1 MMQSPMNEQIRQAM
15 RDAIEAQGTSQ
26 NKIADALDTNQ
37 PNINRLLAGRSGK
50 IPDLMHDV
58 LEHLELELMAIP
70 ANKVK
75 KVKKLLAQ

>member
-1 MMQSPMNEQIRQAM
+1 MQSTMNEQIRQAM

-37 PNINRLLAGRSGK
+37 PNVNRLLAGRSGK

-58 LEHLELELMAIP
+58 LEHLKLELMAIP
-70 ANKVK
+70 ADKVK
-75 KVKKLLAQ
+75 AVKKLLAK